1 MSTHN
6 VTKSLFLPELKFIKQ
21 VSTSRNKERIFEVHK
36 CSKFEVCPNCAS
48 KCSTIY
54 DHVFLTI
61 RDVPLRGKVVILK
74 IKKRRFRCQKCKS
87 IFREPVNGIK
97 KGFRTTQRY
106 RRNLM
111 HDSSNFDTL
120 KKVAKRNN
128 CSQWLVYKC
137 YYEQIELENRKYQT
151 PWPKT
156 VGIDEHSFIRNKYG
170 RKDFTTIFV
179 DYNNKKVREAV
190 YGRAPADLL
199 SCEKLNNIKGRE
211 NVKNVITDLSPGFR
225 SFVKSFFPNAIIT
238 ADKFH
243 VLKLLSGAIQ
253 RYKRDV
259 IGKQR
264 KNPFKMMLQ
273 KKGKNLRP
281 HEKTTLRA
289 ILHFYPELR
298 DIYTAKEALHTLYEI
313 KGYKK
318 ASNAFNRLT
327 DWLGYSKIPE
337 LQTLRRTLK
346 SWRQE
351 ILNYF
356 KTKLSNGRTEGYNR
370 KAKVI
375 QRNAYG
381 FRNFE
386 NYRLK
391 LIYLCR

>member
-1 MSTHN
+1 MSHHN
-6 VTKSLFLPELKFIKQ
+6 VTTSLFLPELKFIKQ
-21 VSTSRNKERIFEVHK
+21 ISSSRHKERVFEVLK
-36 CSKFEVCPNCAS
+36 CSKFEVCPKCAS

-54 DHVFLTI
+54 DHVNLTI
-61 RDVPLRGKVVILK
+61 RDVPLRGKKVILK
-74 IKKRRFRCQKCKS
+74 VKKRRFKCKNCKS
-87 IFREPVNGIK
+87 IFREPIRGIK

-111 HDSSNFDTL
+111 HEASNYDTL
-120 KKVAKRNN
+120 KKVARIHD

-137 YYEQIELENRKYQT
+137 FYEQIELENRKHQS

-156 VGIDEHSFIRNKYG
+156 VGIDEHSFIKNQFG

-190 YGRAPADLL
+190 YGRTPADLL
-199 SCEKLNNIKGRE
+199 TDENLLKVRGRE

-225 SFVKSFFPNAIIT
+225 SFAREFFPKATIT

-243 VLKLLSGAIQ
+243 VLKLLQGPLRKYQ
-253 RYKRDV
+253 KEV

-264 KNPFKMMLQ
+264 RNPFKMMLQ
-273 KKGKNLRP
+273 KKSSNLKD
-281 HEKTTLRA
+281 HEKRTLRA
-289 ILHFYPELR
+289 ILHFHPELK
-298 DIYTAKEALHTLYEI
+298 DLYTAKEALHSLYEI

-318 ASNAFNRLT
+318 AAYALNRLT

-337 LQTLRRTLK
+337 LQTLRKTLK
-346 SWRQE
+346 NWRSE

-375 QRNAYG
+375 QRDAYG